1 MAKKD
6 KTRKRFNSA
15 GVGRNAAKQ
24 SRGSQFGYLN
34 LPKGTPVFKEEPDT
48 RVILDIMPYEVTI
61 ENHPDRDDDIGIALP
76 GELWYKRPYSVHRNI
91 GPENHSII
99 CPTSIGQKCPI
110 CEYRAQ
116 LLKEGQKWDDPSVRA
131 LKPSKRNLYI
141 VIPHGNKKLEEV
153 PHIWDIA
160 QSNFQVQLNEEIEEN
175 EANQSFPDLEEGKSL
190 RIRFGE
196 KSFGSNKFAQT
207 SRIDFRDREKPYE
220 DSILDD
226 VPHLDEV
233 LEVPSYKAVEV
244 MFFGGL
250 DEDAAK
256 CNEEEDEEEKPRRSR
271 RSDPQPESD
280 NDDDSD
286 DDEEE
291 EEEKPRRGKGKKEE
305 EEDSDD
311 EDSDDDEEEEE
322 KEPEKEPEAPK
333 PPTRRTR
340 KNTDTPP
347 ATEKGKCPHG
357 HRFGKDVDEYDEC
370 EKCKNWEAC
379 MDASEDD

>member
-1 MAKKD
+1 MERMAKKD
-6 KTRKRFNSA
+6 RTRKKFNSA

-24 SRGSQFGYLN
+24 SRGSQYGYLN
-34 LPKGTPVFKEEPDT
+34 LPKGTPIFKEEPDT
-48 RVILDIMPYEVTI
+48 RVTLDIMPYEVTI

-76 GELWYKRPYSVHRNI
+76 GELWYKRPYLVHRNI
-91 GPENHSII
+91 GPENHSIV

-116 LLKEGQKWDDPSVRA
+116 LIKEGKKYDDESVRA

-141 VIPHGNKKLEEV
+141 VIPRGSKKFEEI

-160 QSNFQVQLNEEIEEN
+160 QSNFQAQLNEEIEEN

-226 VPHLDEV
+226 IPHLDDV
-233 LEVPSYKAVEV
+233 LEIPSYKAVEA

-250 DEDAAK
+250 DEDSVK
-256 CNEEEDEEEKPRRSR
+256 EEEEEEKPRRSH
-271 RSDPQPESD
+271 RSAPPPESD

-286 DDEEE
+286 DDEEEEE

-340 KNTDTPP
+340 KNIDTPP

-379 MDASEDD
+379 MDASE